1 MTLHRRFSGV
11 TALIAV
17 VLLLVPAMAWLQYR
31 WVGQVSEAERERMQR
46 TLRTA
51 AAQFATAFDSE
62 LARVVVGLQVEGAVV
77 RDGNWPS
84 YAERYTTWTERTSD
98 PRLVREVLL
107 VDAVPDEAAGE
118 DTGRPRPAMSIAW
131 CGPNSSGSAGGAAT
145 CARSNR
151 RRGRTSSSRSAARSR
166 SISAKCR

>member
-1 MTLHRRFSGV
+1 MTLHRRLSGV

-98 PRLVREVLL
+98 S
-107 VDAVPDEAAGE
+107 EAR
-118 DTGRPRPAMSIAW
+118 GR
-131 CGPNSSGSAGGAAT
+131 GAA
-145 CARSNR
+145 R
-151 RRGRTSSSRSAARSR
+151 RRGPR
-166 SISAKCR
+166 